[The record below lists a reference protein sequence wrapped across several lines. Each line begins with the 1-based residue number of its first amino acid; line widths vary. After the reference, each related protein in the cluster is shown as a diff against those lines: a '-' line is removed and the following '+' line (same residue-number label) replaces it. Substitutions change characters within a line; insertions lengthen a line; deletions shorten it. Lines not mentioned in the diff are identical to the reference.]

1 MKTTVVVLVLA
12 SIIGLFDCS
21 HPSMAVSEESEDKEL
36 RGLLMARRDA
46 LKAVLADRV
55 KLLQRGTEDSP
66 AYADLIIELMNVDLE
81 LAKTKNERIA
91 IVESSLEMFVEREK
105 LQEAK
110 VKASLSSSASLSI
123 AKADRLKLEIEL
135 YKARK
140 AP

>member
-1 MKTTVVVLVLA
+1 MKTTVVVLVLV

-21 HPSMAVSEESEDKEL
+21 HPSMAVTQESEDKEL
-36 RGLLMARRDA
+36 RGLLMARRNA

-55 KLLQRGTEDSP
+55 KLFQQGTEDSP

-110 VKASLSSSASLSI
+110 VKANLSSSALLSI